1 MVNTVVEVGK
11 NGRCNFVLVEGVGSF
26 HILEVE
32 EGKRTKCNHRKVVVQ
47 VVGTHH
53 MTVEV
58 AEEED
63 SGRILVV
70 VEGDSLGKH
79 SYCTAVEVV
88 GIAAVGH
95 SCKHR
100 MRQGKSL
107 FNTKKIKTKFS
118 IKTIVFKY
126 SILEAKEKCLK
137 SLIRQKGKDDR
148 KIFMTKP
155 WENLDLCKNK
165 RRKKNA

>member
-1 MVNTVVEVGK
+1 MANVAVEVRK
-11 NGRCNFVLVEGVGSF
+11 NGRCNVALVERVDSF
-26 HILEVE
+26 HILEME
-32 EGKRTKCNHRKVVVQ
+32 EGKRTKCNHRKVVVE
-47 VVGTHH
+47 VVDTDHR
-53 MTVEV
+53 TVEV

-63 SGRILVV
+63 SDRIPAVV
-70 VEGDSLGKH
+70 VEDSWGEH
-79 SYCTAVEVV
+79 SYCTAVELV
-88 GIAAVGH
+88 GIAVVGH
-95 SCKHR
+95 SCKHC

-118 IKTIVFKY
+118 LKTIVFKY
-126 SILEAKEKCLK
+126 SILETKEKCLK

-165 RRKKNA
+165 RRRKNA